1 VNNLSWRPEN
11 DLTDFFE
18 RNGCKLRPGE
28 EAVRISFDR
37 ETGCGRAHVDFEDA
51 ESLKIALTLNNKDL
65 DGREVHIDVA
75 ERPPRM
81 ITGAELVVIDSTL
94 LVITGI
100 GESLRKRRKKQRD
113 RKKKGWR
120 RKSQKRS

>member
-1 VNNLSWRPEN
+1 LFLLLLFSQ
-11 DLTDFFE
+11 
-18 RNGCKLRPGE
+18 NGCKLRPGE